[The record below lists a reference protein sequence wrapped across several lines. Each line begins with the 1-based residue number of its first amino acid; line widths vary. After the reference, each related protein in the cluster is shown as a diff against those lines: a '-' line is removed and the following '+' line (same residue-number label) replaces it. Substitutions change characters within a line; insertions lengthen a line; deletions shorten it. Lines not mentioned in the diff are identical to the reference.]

1 MFKAFRV
8 LVVSLV
14 LLFTTQSYA
23 TSNYIGSYPEE
34 VVHGA
39 ATHLIEQLTMK
50 RKLIQDNQAI
60 VDRLVKNIL
69 FPIVD
74 TKRMARVAIGKHWDS
89 TNKTQ
94 KRAFIV
100 AFQKLLLKTYST
112 AFANFHG
119 EHVVFG
125 IARYNKNRTKAI
137 VRGEIFRESG
147 APVIVDFKL
156 YITKDKTWKV
166 YDAVVDGVEIVKTF
180 RMLFDQ
186 QIQREGFDKMLGSLN
201 QRVKYIVFKD

>member
-1 MFKAFRV
+1 MFNRFRIF
-8 LVVSLV
+8 VVSLV
-14 LLFTTQSYA
+14 LLFSAQCYA
-23 TSNYIGSYPEE
+23 TSSSVRSYPEE

-39 ATHLIEQLTMK
+39 ATHLIEQLTVK
-50 RKLIQDNQAI
+50 RDTIQDNQAI
-60 VDRLVKNIL
+60 VNRLVRNIL

-74 TKRMARVAIGKHWDS
+74 TKRMARFAMGKHWNS
-89 TNKTQ
+89 TNKSQ
-94 KRAFIV
+94 KREFVV

-125 IARYNKNRTKAI
+125 VARYNKKRNKAI

-180 RMLFDQ
+180 RLLFDQ

-201 QRVKYIVFKD
+201 QRVKYVVMND